1 MMTDV
6 KRTTPSLAA
15 FVALVLA
22 AALAAPGL
30 AAVCAPAPGGD
41 ACPLMQAGICEEA
54 VAPASQHDH
63 SLARDVPECCTEAG
77 APVPVPEAATVS
89 PAPSAVLLPT
99 VIGQAIEPIA
109 VPAREDRAAHLP
121 RSSPTPLYTLHATFL
136 I

>member
-89 PAPSAVLLPT
+89 PAPSAVLLP
-99 VIGQAIEPIA
+99 AFAPDPLAPA
-109 VPAREDRAAHLP
+109 VVPVRSERADAVV